1 MGIYKQG
8 LNRKQ
13 QLMFPPSLDDLVDDN
28 NMVRA
33 IEEYVNIL
41 DISKLKIK
49 TKRNLIKDGQPAFHP
64 KLLLKIYIYGY
75 LNKIRSSR
83 KLELEINRN
92 IEMMWLTQGLHPSY
106 KTIANF
112 RKNNP
117 KALQTIFREFS
128 LLLKDLKLITGDLV
142 AVDGAFLRANA
153 SKNTLIMKKTV
164 KKELAKIDDE
174 IKNYLTILETLDKED
189 KGDGSLGY
197 KNNSN
202 LKISKEEIEKLKEKK
217 EYYQKDLDMLD
228 ALGKEQYNKTDK
240 DATVMSKPA
249 HNLMAYNSQIA
260 VDESYKFIVATDIS
274 TNGHDLDQLHNMA
287 TRSKE
292 ITDNPNMIVT
302 ADKGYYSSKELKK
315 CIEDKIETIIPPRA
329 TAKTKKIQSARFS
342 KNQFIYNHQDDCYI
356 CPNNQELKKI
366 AKQYERDGRM
376 LDVYRVSS
384 SHCKVCPL
392 KKNCLSDATPN
403 KQMYRWEHEHLIDK
417 YTKKMNTPEAKAIVK
432 KRGSIVEHPFGTIKR
447 TLGWDHF
454 LVRTKKKVLGENALI
469 MFTYNFKRLLNLIG
483 IALFKKLCKAIKE
496 NDFSQIREEI
506 ATYILAFEVNI
517 AYILKTLL
525 FLQDITKKMRYFK
538 I

>member
-1 MGIYKQG
+1 MGIYKEG

-13 QLMFPPSLDDLVDDN
+13 QLMFPPSLDDLVDEN

-41 DISKLKIK
+41 DISQLKIR
-49 TKRNLIKDGQPAFHP
+49 TKRSLIKDGQPAFHP

-92 IEMMWLTQGLHPSY
+92 IEMMWLTQGLRPSY

-142 AVDGAFLRANA
+142 AIDGAFLRANA
-153 SKNTLIMKKTV
+153 SKNTLIMRKTL
-164 KKELAKIDDE
+164 KKELSKIDED

-189 KGDGSLGY
+189 K
-197 KNNSN
+197 NSKN

-217 EYYQKDLDMLD
+217 EYFQKDLDMLD

-249 HNLMAYNSQIA
+249 HNLMAYNAQIA
-260 VDESYKFIVATDIS
+260 VDNTYKFIVATDIS

-287 TRSKE
+287 IRSKE

-302 ADKGYYSSKELKK
+302 ADKGYYSSRELKK
-315 CIEDKIETIIPPRA
+315 CIEDNIETIIPPRA

-342 KNQFIYNHQDDCYI
+342 KNQFIYNHEIDCYI
-356 CPNNQELKKI
+356 CPNNQELKRI
-366 AKQYERDGRM
+366 DKQYERDSRM
-376 LDVYRVSS
+376 LNVYRVSS
-384 SHCKVCPL
+384 SYCKVCPL

-403 KQMYRWEHEHLIDK
+403 KQMYRWEHEDIIDN
-417 YTKKMNTPEAKAIVK
+417 YTKKMQTPEAKAIVK

-454 LVRTKKKVLGENALI
+454 LVRTKKKVLGENSLI

-496 NDFSQIREEI
+496 NDLSKIREEI
-506 ATYILAFEVNI
+506 AAYILAFEVNL
-517 AYILKTLL
+517 AYVVEIFL
-525 FLQDITKKMRYFK
+525 FLQNIQ
-538 I
+538 

>member
-13 QLMFPPSLDDLVDDN
+13 QLMFPPSLDELVDEDN
-28 NMVRA
+28 VVRA

-41 DISKLKIK
+41 DISQLKIK
-49 TKRNLIKDGQPAFHP
+49 TKKSLIKDGQPAFHP

-83 KLELEINRN
+83 KLEQEINRN
-92 IEMMWLTQGLHPSY
+92 IEMMWLTQGLRPSY

-142 AVDGAFLRANA
+142 AIDGAFLRANA
-153 SKNTLIMKKTV
+153 SKNTLIMRKTLKKD
-164 KKELAKIDDE
+164 LAKIDEE
-174 IKNYLTILETLDKED
+174 IQNYLTILETLDKED
-189 KGDGSLGY
+189 K
-197 KNNSN
+197 NSPN
-202 LKISKEEIEKLKEKK
+202 LKISKDEIEKLKEKK
-217 EYYQKDLDMLD
+217 EHYQKDLDMLD

-260 VDESYKFIVATDIS
+260 VDNSYKFIVATDIS

-287 TRSKE
+287 KRSKE

-302 ADKGYYSSKELKK
+302 ADKGYYSSRELKK
-315 CIEDKIETIIPPRA
+315 CIEDNIETIIPPRA

-342 KNQFIYNHQDDCYI
+342 KNQFIYNHQDDLYI
-356 CPNNQELKKI
+356 CPNNQELKRI
-366 AKQYERDGRM
+366 DKQYERDGRM

-384 SHCKVCPL
+384 SYCKVCPL
-392 KKNCLSDATPN
+392 KKNCLSDATPS
-403 KQMYRWEHEHLIDK
+403 KQMYRWEHEDIIDS
-417 YTKKMNTPEAKAIVK
+417 YTKKMNTPKAKAIVK
-432 KRGSIVEHPFGTIKR
+432 KRSSIVEHPFGTIKR

-454 LVRTKKKVLGENALI
+454 LVRTKEKVLGENALI

-483 IALFKKLCKAIKE
+483 ITLFKKLCKAIK
-496 NDFSQIREEI
+496 NNNLTQIREEI
-506 ATYILAFEVNI
+506 ALHI
-517 AYILKTLL
+517 LL
-525 FLQDITKKMRYFK
+525 FLQNISQFYTTIFYKHYFYKKVK

>member
-13 QLMFPPSLDDLVDDN
+13 QLMFPPSLDELVEEDN
-28 NMVRA
+28 VVRA
-33 IEEYVNIL
+33 IEAYVDTL
-41 DISKLKIK
+41 DIFKLNIK
-49 TKRNLIKDGQPAFHP
+49 TKKSLIKDGQPAFHP

-83 KLELEINRN
+83 KLEQEINRN
-92 IEMMWLTQGLHPSY
+92 IEMMWLTQGLRPSY

-117 KALQTIFREFS
+117 KALETIFKEFS
-128 LLLKDLKLITGDLV
+128 ILLKNLKLITGDLV

-153 SKNTLIMKKTV
+153 SKNTLIMRKTV
-164 KKELAKIDDE
+164 KKDLSKIDED
-174 IKNYLTILETLDKED
+174 IKNYMTLLETLDKED
-189 KGDGSLGY
+189 K
-197 KNNSN
+197 NATN
-202 LKISKEEIEKLKEKK
+202 LKISKEEIDKLLTKK
-217 EYYQKDLDMLD
+217 EEYQKDLDMLD
-228 ALGKEQYNKTDK
+228 ALGKEQHNKTDK

-260 VDESYKFIVATDIS
+260 VDDKYKFIVATDIS

-287 TRSKE
+287 TKSKE
-292 ITDNPNMIVT
+292 ITDNPNMVLT
-302 ADKGYYSSKELKK
+302 ADKGYYSSREIKK
-315 CIEDKIETIIPPRA
+315 CIEDDIETIIPPRA
-329 TAKTKKIQSARFS
+329 TAKTKKIKSARFS
-342 KNQFIYNHQDDCYI
+342 KNQFIYNHEDDCYI

-366 AKQYERDGRM
+366 EKQYERDGRM

-384 SHCKVCPL
+384 SYCKVCPL

-403 KQMYRWEHEHLIDK
+403 KQMYRWEHEDIIDN
-417 YTKKMNTPEAKAIVK
+417 YITKMNTTEAKAVVK

-483 IALFKKLCKAIKE
+483 IALFKKLCIAIKE
-496 NDFSQIREEI
+496 NDLSQIREEI
-506 ATYILAFEVNI
+506 AAYILAFGVNL
-517 AYILKTLL
+517 AYFLDILL
-525 FLQDITKKMRYFK
+525 FLQNIPKKMRYLK
-538 I
+538 N

>member
-1 MGIYKQG
+1 MGIYKEG

-41 DISKLKIK
+41 DISKLKIR
-49 TKRNLIKDGQPAFHP
+49 TKKSLIKDGQPAFHP
-64 KLLLKIYIYGY
+64 KLLLKVYIYGY

-92 IEMMWLTQGLHPSY
+92 IEMMWLTQGLRPSY

-142 AVDGAFLRANA
+142 AIGGAFLRANA
-153 SKNTLIMKKTV
+153 SKNTLIMRKTL
-164 KKELAKIDDE
+164 KKELSKIDED

-189 KGDGSLGY
+189 M
-197 KNNSN
+197 NSKN

-217 EYYQKDLDMLD
+217 EYFQKDLDMLY
-228 ALGKEQYNKTDK
+228 ALGKEQYNNTDK

-249 HNLMAYNSQIA
+249 HNLMAYNTQIA
-260 VDESYKFIVATDIS
+260 VDDKYKFIVATDIS

-287 TRSKE
+287 KRSKE
-292 ITDNPNMIVT
+292 ITGNPNMIVT
-302 ADKGYYSSKELKK
+302 ADKGYYSSRELKK
-315 CIEDKIETIIPPRA
+315 CIEDNIETIIPPRA

-342 KNQFIYNHQDDCYI
+342 KHQFIYNHENDCYI

-366 AKQYERDGRM
+366 EKQYERDGRM

-384 SHCKVCPL
+384 SYCRVCPL
-392 KKNCLSDATPN
+392 KRNCLSDATPN
-403 KQMYRWEHEHLIDK
+403 KQMYRWEHEDIIDN

-496 NDFSQIREEI
+496 NDLTQIKEEI
-506 ATYILAFEVNI
+506 AAYILALEVNLVYVVEI
-517 AYILKTLL
+517 FL
-525 FLQDITKKMRYFK
+525 FLQNIPKKIRYFK

>member
-13 QLMFPPSLDDLVDDN
+13 QLMFPPSLDELVEEDN
-28 NMVRA
+28 TVRA
-33 IEEYVNIL
+33 IEAYVDTL
-41 DISKLKIK
+41 DIFKLNIK
-49 TKRNLIKDGQPAFHP
+49 TKKSLIKDGQPAFHP

-92 IEMMWLTQGLHPSY
+92 IEMMWLTQGLRPSY

-117 KALQTIFREFS
+117 KALQTIFKDFS
-128 LLLKDLKLITGDLV
+128 LLLKSLKLITGDLV

-153 SKNTLIMKKTV
+153 SKNTLIMRKTV
-164 KKELAKIDDE
+164 KKDLSKIDED
-174 IKNYLTILETLDKED
+174 IKNYMTLLETLDKED
-189 KGDGSLGY
+189 K
-197 KNNSN
+197 NTAN
-202 LKISKEEIEKLKEKK
+202 LKISKEEIDKLLEKK
-217 EYYQKDLDMLD
+217 ERYQKDLDMLD
-228 ALGKEQYNKTDK
+228 ALGKEQHNKTDK

-260 VDESYKFIVATDIS
+260 VDDTYKFIVATDIS

-292 ITDNPNMIVT
+292 IVDNPNMIVT

-315 CIEDKIETIIPPRA
+315 CIEDGIETIIPPRA
-329 TAKTKKIQSARFS
+329 TAKTKKIKNAKFS
-342 KNQFIYNHQDDCYI
+342 KNQFIYNHEDDCYI

-366 AKQYERDGRM
+366 EKQYERDGRM

-384 SHCKVCPL
+384 SYCKVCPL

-403 KQMYRWEHEHLIDK
+403 KQMYRWEHEDIIDN
-417 YTKKMNTPEAKAIVK
+417 YTTKMATPEAKAIVK

-447 TLGWDHF
+447 ILGWDHF

-483 IALFKKLCKAIKE
+483 IALFKKLCLAIK
-496 NDFSQIREEI
+496 NKDLTQIREDI
-506 ATYILAFEVNI
+506 AKYILMLGLYLVYFLEI
-517 AYILKTLL
+517 YL
-525 FLQDITKKMRYFK
+525 FLQKSQKKMKYLRV
-538 I
+538 